1 MKKFIIIAIMAIA
14 AIPASAQSRYTFIY
28 DCTKH
33 YDSEGY
39 YINTTYDSN
48 LRGKSISFVWN
59 PSTRSYEDVNIE
71 NTYCSF
77 STDETILY
85 NGEYCYVGS
94 EITLLWGCIE
104 FLSTNLSK
112 YYYETD
118 DKNDGIKTV
127 FYKRVY

>member
-1 MKKFIIIAIMAIA
+1 MKKLIIIAIMAIA

-59 PSTRSYEDVNIE
+59 PSTRSYEDVDIE

-77 STDETILY
+77 STDEAILY
-85 NGEYCYVGS
+85 NGDYCYVGS
-94 EITLLWGCIE
+94 EITLIWGCIE
-104 FLSTNLSK
+104 FLSTDLSK

-118 DKNDGIKTV
+118 DKNDGTMTV